1 MHSGAGYARNF
12 TAGGGEL
19 IFTVFRPSAG
29 TETLSVRGCGKAE
42 ADICIGGNHY
52 PVVFRIGGSIW
63 EVVDVNVQFTS
74 GMNTVSISRSDG
86 GKTGMWIDYIE
97 IQ

>member
-1 MHSGAGYARNF
+1 MLIVLLSVFFCSCEKNTENPYVPEVLEDDMHSRAGYARNF

-19 IFTVFRPSAG
+19 IFT
-29 TETLSVRGCGKAE
+29 
-42 ADICIGGNHY
+42 
-52 PVVFRIGGSIW
+52 VFRIGGSIW

-86 GKTGMWIDYIE
+86 DKTGMWIDYIE